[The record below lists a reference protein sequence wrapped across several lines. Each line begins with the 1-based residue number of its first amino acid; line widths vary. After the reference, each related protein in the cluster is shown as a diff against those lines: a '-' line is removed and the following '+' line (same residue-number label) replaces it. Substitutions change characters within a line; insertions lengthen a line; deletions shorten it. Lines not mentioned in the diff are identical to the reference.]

1 MIIENP
7 FIFGRAAE
15 GAYFTD
21 REEDAKRLTA
31 NLTHGIHTI
40 LISPRRWGKTSLVKK
55 VISEAKRSDI
65 SFVFIDIFQCKT
77 EYDFYKTF
85 ANEVVNFVEIDS
97 LRERLL
103 DMTQKRLSG
112 ELSACSHC
120 AFPCGEAKSFSFK
133 IDLSK
138 I

>member
-1 MIIENP
+1 MVVP
-7 FIFGRAAE
+7 H
-15 GAYFTD
+15 
-21 REEDAKRLTA
+21 L
-31 NLTHGIHTI
+31 TI
-40 LISPRRWGKTSLVKK
+40 LVFKFYFSFAYRIRKPWSCEEKIKLSFIYAKSTLYLNE
-55 VISEAKRSDI
+55 EAL
-65 SFVFIDIFQCKT
+65 
-77 EYDFYKTF
+77 FYLKSRGICERNARALLMYAF